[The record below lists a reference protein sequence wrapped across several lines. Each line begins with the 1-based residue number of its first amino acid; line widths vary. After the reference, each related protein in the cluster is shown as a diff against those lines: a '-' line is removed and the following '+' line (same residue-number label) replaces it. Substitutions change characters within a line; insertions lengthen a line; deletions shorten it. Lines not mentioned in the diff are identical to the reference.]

1 MFLKRSTEFLSK
13 NQFYVLI
20 IVSVIIHSLAISLSP
35 QTKYFTSRSS
45 LRNSFVRDLGSD
57 IVEIALVDNTTPEEK
72 KVDAS
77 SNKKEEMEKKEEAKK
92 YKIFTDTSDATADE
106 DTNEETDKIG
116 EKGAVAKD
124 YFPDN
129 GKPVNNKPHAEG
141 HSQAPMLGKGGTL
154 SPANERQ
161 QSQDEENKPQ
171 TVYAD
176 GNAAKNTPPSYA
188 NLPKGMSQPQRPG
201 SPQAQQ
207 AQPQP
212 QALPGKH
219 TEAIAELEQAALDA
233 APSPEKPSQTPGRAR
248 MVIGQDI
255 EHEEVMDT
263 LPDDDAVFITKER
276 AGIDKKPKEPEE
288 TPLPPSREIKTEE
301 KKIAK
306 AEKQRDTM
314 KEMNAPSVTI
324 EPPAKAS
331 EFPGYE
337 PSRREERGLDEEDNI
352 GEAAKPKVFF
362 NVNAKPEGTG
372 KDPVLFE
379 DTISN
384 AAIPGAPTFN
394 VKKHEYAEYFKHIRD
409 RISLYWFLGYGT
421 RAELKLETK
430 DDKPII
436 IEFKVYP
443 NGTIDDVKIVD
454 DAGNFNLASRLISS
468 VEKASPINPFPPK
481 IKEPSID
488 VRFNFYFF

>member
-1 MFLKRSTEFLSK
+1 MFLKRSAEFLSK

-20 IVSVIIHSLAISLSP
+20 AVSVIIHSLAISLSP
-35 QTKYFTSRSS
+35 QTKHFFSKSS
-45 LRNSFVRDLGSD
+45 LRNSFVRESGSD
-57 IVEIALVDNTTPEEK
+57 IVEIELIDNATPEAK
-72 KVDAS
+72 KADAS
-77 SNKKEEMEKKEEAKK
+77 SNKNKEQEKKEEAKK

-106 DTNEETDKIG
+106 NTNEDSDKIG

-124 YFPDN
+124 YFPDD
-129 GKPVNNKPHAEG
+129 GKPVNNTPHAEG
-141 HSQAPMLGKGGTL
+141 HSQAPMLGKGGAFA
-154 SPANERQ
+154 PATERQ
-161 QSQDEENKPQ
+161 QQPQDKENKPQ
-171 TVYAD
+171 PVNAE
-176 GNAAKNTPPSYA
+176 GNASKNTPPRYA
-188 NLPKGMSQPQRPG
+188 NLPKEMSQPQQPG
-201 SPQAQQ
+201 SPNM
-207 AQPQP
+207 PQP
-212 QALPGKH
+212 PHPPTPTGKSA
-219 TEAIAELEQAALDA
+219 EVIAEMEQATLDTT
-233 APSPEKPSQTPGRAR
+233 PSPQKPSQAPGRER
-248 MVIGQDI
+248 MVIGQEI
-255 EHEEVMDT
+255 EDKEVPET
-263 LPDDDAVFITKER
+263 LPDNEAVFITKER
-276 AGIDKKPKEPEE
+276 AGIEKKPEEPEE
-288 TPLPPSREIKTEE
+288 KPLPPSREIKTEE
-301 KKIAK
+301 KKTAK
-306 AEKQRDTM
+306 EEKPREVM
-314 KEMNAPSVTI
+314 KEMNAPPTAV
-324 EPPAKAS
+324 EPPVKAS
-331 EFPGYE
+331 ELPGYE
-337 PSRREERGLDEEDNI
+337 PSRKDARGLDEDDSP
-352 GEAAKPKVFF
+352 GETAKPKVFF

-372 KDPVLFE
+372 KEPVLFE

-394 VKKHEYAEYFKHIRD
+394 VKKHEYADYFKHIRD

>member
-1 MFLKRSTEFLSK
+1 
-13 NQFYVLI
+13 
-20 IVSVIIHSLAISLSP
+20 
-35 QTKYFTSRSS
+35 
-45 LRNSFVRDLGSD
+45 
-57 IVEIALVDNTTPEEK
+57 
-72 KVDAS
+72 
-77 SNKKEEMEKKEEAKK
+77 
-92 YKIFTDTSDATADE
+92 
-106 DTNEETDKIG
+106 
-116 EKGAVAKD
+116 
-124 YFPDN
+124 
-129 GKPVNNKPHAEG
+129 
-141 HSQAPMLGKGGTL
+141 MLGKGGAF

-188 NLPKGMSQPQRPG
+188 NLPKGMSQPQQPG

-255 EHEEVMDT
+255 EHEEVMET
-263 LPDDDAVFITKER
+263 LPDDEAVFIAKER

-314 KEMNAPSVTI
+314 KEMNAPSVTV

-331 EFPGYE
+331 ELPGYE
-337 PSRREERGLDEEDNI
+337 PSRREERGWMKRIIL
-352 GEAAKPKVFF
+352 AKPQSQRFF
-362 NVNAKPEGTG
+362 QRKCKA
-372 KDPVLFE
+372 
-379 DTISN
+379 
-384 AAIPGAPTFN
+384 
-394 VKKHEYAEYFKHIRD
+394 R
-409 RISLYWFLGYGT
+409 GYG
-421 RAELKLETK
+421 
-430 DDKPII
+430 
-436 IEFKVYP
+436 
-443 NGTIDDVKIVD
+443 
-454 DAGNFNLASRLISS
+454 
-468 VEKASPINPFPPK
+468 
-481 IKEPSID
+481 
-488 VRFNFYFF
+488 

>member
-1 MFLKRSTEFLSK
+1 MFLKRSAEFFSK

-20 IVSVIIHSLAISLSP
+20 AVSVIIHSLAISLSP
-35 QTKYFTSRSS
+35 QTKHFISQLS
-45 LRNSFVRDLGSD
+45 LRNSVVREPGSD
-57 IVEIALVDNTTPEEK
+57 IVEIELVDNTPPEAE

-77 SNKKEEMEKKEEAKK
+77 SKKEEEMEKKEEVKK
-92 YKIFTDTSDATADE
+92 YKIFTDTSDITADE
-106 DTNEETDKIG
+106 DTNEDTDKIG
-116 EKGAVAKD
+116 EKSAVAKD
-124 YFPDN
+124 FFPDD

-141 HSQAPMLGKGGTL
+141 HSQAPLLGKGGAL
-154 SPANERQ
+154 SPANEQ
-161 QSQDEENKPQ
+161 QQPHKEENKPQ
-171 TVYAD
+171 PDHAE
-176 GNAAKNTPPSYA
+176 GNASKNTPPRYA
-188 NLPKGMSQPQRPG
+188 NLPKGISQPQQTG
-201 SPQAQQ
+201 SPNKPQPPQQQ
-207 AQPQP
+207 APTVKS
-212 QALPGKH
+212 A
-219 TEAIAELEQAALDA
+219 EVIAEMEEAALDA
-233 APSPEKPSQTPGRAR
+233 VSSPEKPPQTPGRER
-248 MVIGQDI
+248 LVIGQEVED
-255 EHEEVMDT
+255 EEVMET
-263 LPDDDAVFITKER
+263 LPDDEAVFVTKER
-276 AGIDKKPKEPEE
+276 AGIEKKPKEPEE
-288 TPLPPSREIKTEE
+288 KPLPPLREIKAEE

-306 AEKQRDTM
+306 AEKPREVI
-314 KEMNAPSVTI
+314 KEMNAPPVKM

-331 EFPGYE
+331 ELPGYE
-337 PSRREERGLDEEDNI
+337 PSRNEERGLDEDDSL
-352 GEAAKPKVFF
+352 GETAKPKVFF

-394 VKKHEYAEYFKHIRD
+394 VKKHEYADYFKHIRD

-421 RAELKLETK
+421 RAEIKLETK
-430 DDKPII
+430 DDKPVI

-443 NGTIDDVKIVD
+443 NGSIGDVKIVD